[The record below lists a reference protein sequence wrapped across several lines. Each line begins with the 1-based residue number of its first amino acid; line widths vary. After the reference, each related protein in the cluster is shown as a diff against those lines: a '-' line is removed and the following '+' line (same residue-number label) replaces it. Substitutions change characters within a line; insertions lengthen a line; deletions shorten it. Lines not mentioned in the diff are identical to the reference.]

1 VSFSFLEI
9 AKMIAV
15 RGIYDGQQV
24 QLLEPVPIA
33 TRTPVVVTFLT
44 DDSALQY
51 PASADTQPD
60 LISELRGSTRTLHL
74 RERLLEYR
82 TEERERERAH

>member
-1 VSFSFLEI
+1 
-9 AKMIAV
+9 MIAV

-24 QLLEPVPIA
+24 QLLEPVPIV

-44 DDSALQY
+44 EDGNWQS
-51 PASADTQPD
+51 PTSADTQPD

-74 RERLLEYR
+74 REKLLEYR
-82 TEERERERAH
+82 AEERERERTT

>member
-1 VSFSFLEI
+1 
-9 AKMIAV
+9 MIAV

-24 QLLEPVPIA
+24 QLLEPVPIV

-44 DDSALQY
+44 DDGNWQY
-51 PASADTQPD
+51 PTSADTQPD

-74 RERLLEYR
+74 REKLLEYR
-82 TEERERERAH
+82 AEERERERTT

>member
-1 VSFSFLEI
+1 
-9 AKMIAV
+9 MIAV

-24 QLLEPVPIA
+24 QLLEPVPVA
-33 TRTPVVVTFLT
+33 AHTPVVVTFLT
-44 DDSALQY
+44 DDSTLQY
-51 PASADTQPD
+51 PTSTDTQPD
-60 LISELRGSTRTLHL
+60 LISELRGSTRMLHL

>member
-1 VSFSFLEI
+1 MF
-9 AKMIAV
+9 AV

-44 DDSALQY
+44 DWQY
-51 PASADTQPD
+51 PTSADTQPD
-60 LISELRGSTRTLHL
+60 LISELRGSTHELHL
-74 RERLLEYR
+74 REKLIEYR
-82 TEERERERAH
+82 TEERDRVATYGRRA